1 MRILKFGGKSLATTK
16 KTQKICKYIK
26 KIYKNDKKLIIVV
39 SAMGNTTNNLI
50 RKVSRFPENKQSKR
64 ELDVL
69 LSTGETSSS
78 AIFAII
84 LNSIGIPAKSLQSF
98 QIKIKTRGEHQ
109 SSLITSIN
117 KKKIDSLLNKNIV
130 CIIPGFQG
138 INSAGDITT
147 LGRGGSD
154 TTASALGAVYDTTV
168 ELYSDFDGMFSG
180 DPRQLNYKKQ
190 AKVSIQ
196 GLDRITANGS
206 KIVSNRA
213 VKIAKK
219 NNLTLLLKKSSEPNK
234 VGSIVSPIETNN
246 ISIITKDNL
255 CEVTIDFDNNFK
267 LYFYAKN
274 VILWLINYK
283 LYNFNVNNNKI
294 TIIIDA
300 QSKTEILK
308 ILGEKLKLLNS

>member
-1 MRILKFGGKSLATTK
+1 MRILKFGGKSLSTIK

-26 KIYKNDKKLIIVV
+26 KIYRNDKKIIVV
-39 SAMGNTTNNLI
+39 VSAIGNTTNNLI
-50 RKVSRFPENKQSKR
+50 KKVNGFSKRNLSKR

-69 LSTGETSSS
+69 LSTGETASS
-78 AIFAII
+78 AIFSII
-84 LNSIGIPAKSLQSF
+84 LNSIGVPAKSLQSF
-98 QIKIKTRGEHQ
+98 QIKIKTRGEHL

-117 KKKIDSLLNKNIV
+117 KKKIDASLNKNIV

-154 TTASALGAVYDTTV
+154 TTACALGAVYNTSV
-168 ELYSDFDGMFSG
+168 ELYSDFEGIFSG

-190 AKVSIQ
+190 DKISIES
-196 GLDRITANGS
+196 LDRITETGS

-213 VKIAKK
+213 VKIAKQ
-219 NNLTLLLKKSSEPNK
+219 NNLTLLLKKSSTPNK
-234 VGSIVSPIETNN
+234 VGSSVSSIETNN
-246 ISIITKDNL
+246 ISIITKNNL
-255 CEVTIDFDNNFK
+255 CEITIDFDNNSR

-274 VILWLINYK
+274 VILWLNNYK
-283 LYNFNVNNNKI
+283 LYNFNVNSNKI
-294 TIIIDA
+294 VIIINEQDKA
-300 QSKTEILK
+300 KILK